1 MENACSNIIT
11 SNPADVILFI
21 FALIVLV
28 VLVWCIRAFFYAVFL
43 FIFSRWD
50 DWKVKTAWNAIRY
63 MIIGLFLSVMVLFM
77 WPTILRLFRVQN
89 ADNYSAKF
97 IFVKVW
103 NIVNCVSTWVV
114 RVVKDY
120 SNNNPF
126 WDLYYSIWDNTVISN
141 GVNSDI
147 PVYEL

>member
-1 MENACSNIIT
+1 
-11 SNPADVILFI
+11 
-21 FALIVLV
+21 
-28 VLVWCIRAFFYAVFL
+28 
-43 FIFSRWD
+43 
-50 DWKVKTAWNAIRY
+50 
-63 MIIGLFLSVMVLFM
+63 VMVLFM

-126 WDLYYSIWDNTVISN
+126 WDLYYPIWDNTVISN

>member
-1 MENACSNIIT
+1 
-11 SNPADVILFI
+11 
-21 FALIVLV
+21 
-28 VLVWCIRAFFYAVFL
+28 
-43 FIFSRWD
+43 
-50 DWKVKTAWNAIRY
+50 

-89 ADNYSAKF
+89 ADNYSAKY

-103 NIVNCVSTWVV
+103 SIVNCVSTWVV

-126 WDLYYSIWDNTVISN
+126 GDLYYPIWDTHTEGVDYNIS
-141 GVNSDI
+141 
-147 PVYEL
+147 VYEL